1 MSTHLVN
8 DPFDAVDEMLDGI
21 VGSNADRVA
30 LTISGRGLY
39 STVRPPV
46 RRVAIVAGG
55 GSGHEPGF
63 LGWVGPGFADG
74 VAVGNIFASPSAEPV
89 LEIVHELRPE
99 AGVLFLFGNY
109 EGDIMNF
116 GLASAILADEG
127 VATRTVLLTD
137 DVASAPPDHIERRRG
152 VAGGVIVH
160 KIVGALADEGA
171 SLDDVA
177 EVARAANAA
186 TRSIGVALSPCHL
199 PTATRPTFVVP
210 EGEVEF
216 GVGIHGES
224 GLARRA
230 LGTAND
236 IADQLVDALLADLS
250 ALASDRV
257 IVIVN
262 SFGATPLMEAYILL
276 ARARQRFA
284 AAGANVVCAHAG
296 QYLTSLQMA
305 GVSISAT
312 SLTDQFERLLMAPAE
327 PLYLPRLGGSR

>member
-177 EVARAANAA
+177 EVAVPPTPLHAASAWHYHPVTCQPLRGRPSSSLRA
-186 TRSIGVALSPCHL
+186 RSNLASGS
-199 PTATRPTFVVP
+199 TASLVWRAVL
-210 EGEVEF
+210 
-216 GVGIHGES
+216 
-224 GLARRA
+224 LARRTISPIN
-230 LGTAND
+230 LSMPCWRTC
-236 IADQLVDALLADLS
+236 LL
-250 ALASDRV
+250 
-257 IVIVN
+257 
-262 SFGATPLMEAYILL
+262 
-276 ARARQRFA
+276 
-284 AAGANVVCAHAG
+284 
-296 QYLTSLQMA
+296 
-305 GVSISAT
+305 
-312 SLTDQFERLLMAPAE
+312 
-327 PLYLPRLGGSR
+327 